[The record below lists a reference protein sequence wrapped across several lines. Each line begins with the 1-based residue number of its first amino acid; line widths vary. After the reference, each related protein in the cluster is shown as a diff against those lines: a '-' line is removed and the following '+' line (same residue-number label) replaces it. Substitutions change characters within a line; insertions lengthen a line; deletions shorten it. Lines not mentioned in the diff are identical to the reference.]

1 MKSLGLNN
9 GNHPGFPTHHNSGHT
24 ACFLISTELF
34 YSQLAL
40 LLFHMHI
47 CCSGFRHP
55 VPKLPSANCLS
66 NGLPVCE
73 PLSLS
78 LHLSRTPLCHYLFY
92 YKIVKQIF
100 AIHFHYLLM
109 NTIAFQP
116 AFKVLKYHKQHFLPC
131 QVLIHDMQLSRRK
144 NKRPDKIRI
153 FLLSFY
159 LISYSAFFTM
169 FLTIVNSQIHLPW
182 LQWQILFCNMG
193 IRLCQT
199 PDSPAHHLH

>member
-1 MKSLGLNN
+1 MKMKSLRLIN
-9 GNHPGFPTHHNSGHT
+9 GNHPRFPTHHIIY
-24 ACFLISTELF
+24 LIPGSIKPLSSIAGTSSL
-34 YSQLAL
+34 YY
-40 LLFHMHI
+40 
-47 CCSGFRHP
+47 SGFRHP

-78 LHLSRTPLCHYLFY
+78 LHLSRTPLCHYIFY

-131 QVLIHDMQLSRRK
+131 QVLIHDMQLS
-144 NKRPDKIRI
+144 
-153 FLLSFY
+153 
-159 LISYSAFFTM
+159 
-169 FLTIVNSQIHLPW
+169 
-182 LQWQILFCNMG
+182 
-193 IRLCQT
+193 
-199 PDSPAHHLH
+199 